1 MDPIQSKMKAYLE
14 NELIELARKS
24 LVEKVKTPDTVA
36 AHQATAL
43 SSEMHLT
50 FIEQE
55 LTEQLSA
62 LIKLPLD
69 KIDVNS
75 GVSQYGMDS
84 LLITEFIKRL
94 SSKFSV
100 ELHATIFFEA
110 RNLKR
115 LAEIIYQKNPELFQE
130 GKSTVEITEREVSGA
145 DSVMKAETH
154 AEEKALLEKY
164 RSVFLSKQTGHTKTL
179 AIEEKIKPS
188 GYEPIAII
196 GIDGMFAKSRSAEEL
211 WEHLRNEDNCI
222 ESIPADRW
230 NWENHFGNPQKENKT
245 NVRWG
250 GFVPEIDQF
259 DPEFFTISP
268 KEAELMDPQHRL
280 FLQSVWKAIYRSGY
294 STASLSSKKIAVF
307 LGINLMDYQ
316 LKLQKLPLDA
326 MTLTAAS
333 HVFCPSRIAF
343 QLNLNGPCHVIDTA
357 CSSSLVAIHRAA
369 LAIQNEGCEMA
380 IAGAAN
386 IMMDPTMHIQYAKT
400 GMICEDGRCKTF
412 SKEANGY
419 VRGDGVGAVI
429 LKKLSAAERDNDPIL
444 GVIVGSSEN
453 HGGASASLT
462 APNPLAQ
469 AELIKETIRK
479 SSIDPRTISYI
490 EAHGTGTAL
499 GDPIEINGMKMA
511 FSDLFSE
518 QGISSPPNGYCKIG
532 SVKTNIGH
540 AETAAGLAG
549 LAKVLYSMK
558 HRYIPKS
565 LHSEDINPLIDLK
578 NTPFIIAQSG
588 DNWEEV
594 QLNGQK
600 YPLTAGISSFG
611 AGGSNAHILVTAYQ
625 DKNKQPVQ
633 KEKKKLIVPVSAK
646 SEDSLKKYIIAL
658 RAFLLGDSH
667 QRKPALSY
675 ILKKELLRWFSDHLS
690 ILQTEI
696 RPDMSFEELNIQQ
709 FDLVTFAVY
718 FSDHWNI
725 DQLQHE
731 IINTTSVA
739 HLITHIESKWGKE
752 LQTFYKL
759 QVVEENIRTDISLH
773 NLAYTLQV
781 GRDEFQYRLA
791 FVTDSIEDLLQQL
804 TAYLD
809 NVSSPKK
816 YFEGNTRKDK
826 IELLLTGEAG
836 KAYIDAA
843 VRFSELNS
851 LAGLWTKGVQIDWEL
866 LNSSHV
872 KKIELPPYQFKEKRF
887 WIEINDRKPDE
898 TTEKLPVI
906 IHKNLDATSETASV
920 SYYQSTWKQGNLVL
934 DADVTLSPA
943 DTIVLIDASQELIA
957 SVSESLD
964 CKVLHLSS
972 SSSVDLF
979 ERVKK
984 EILKSI
990 TSKSPLNLTVAGL
1003 TSHYHCFGFLRGLI
1017 KSAEQECSWFTG
1029 RILGLEDFNAP
1040 EKWVQILKNEFNTA
1054 SKEIRY
1060 QGGIRSVCTLR
1071 SVNLTDNRSISF
1083 RPEGV
1088 YLITGGFGGL
1098 GIQLAKHISRNYPTA
1113 TIILSGRRTA
1123 NAKQQELLSDQPS
1136 WRYIQTDVNDTV
1148 SVERLISQ
1156 IKEEYGYLT
1165 GIIHAAGVLRD
1176 SLLVQKTHE
1185 EIKAVFDPKISGI
1198 INLDEATKD
1207 ESLDF
1212 FVNFSSVSAVLGNI
1226 GQSDY
1231 ASANAYLDDY
1241 THYRNILVERGE
1253 RYGQTL
1259 SINWPLWR
1267 SGGMQIDESSEQY
1280 LKRHWGM
1287 EPLPTNLGMEALDAI
1302 LKSSCSVAGLVYGDQ
1317 DILENKFYNQPVI
1330 TSKKP
1335 VLKPVIDKTMQEEV
1349 FRNNLLK
1356 LAADILKLDAAEM
1369 DTELEFGEFGF
1380 DSISLTQFSNALN
1393 EAYDLH
1399 LMPTIFY
1406 NYPTLH
1412 ELGSFLLEEHTDHV
1426 VKENTSSF
1434 EENESVFDIPE
1445 EIENEETVKIHSQ
1458 RIEREEV
1465 AIVGIAG
1472 RLPGAENLDI
1482 FWKNLVNKHD
1492 AISEIPADRWS
1503 WKNYFGDPFK
1513 EKNKTKAIHGGF
1525 ITDIDKFD
1533 ALFFNISP
1541 HEAELMDPQQRITLE
1556 LVYHLF
1562 ENAAIRPEDLK
1573 GTDTGVFVGVSSTDY
1588 SVLLKEH
1595 ADVVSEAHFST
1606 GYSHAVLANRISYL
1620 FDLHG
1625 PSEAIDTACSSSLV
1639 AIHRAVENI
1648 RSGNCSMA
1656 VAGGVNALLAP
1667 DLTLSFTQAGMLS
1680 EDGRCK
1686 TFDKKANGYV
1696 RSEGVGFILLKSLKQ
1711 AEEDGD
1717 TIFGIIK
1724 GSNENHGGK
1733 ANTLTSPNPKAQKD
1747 LLVNAYLKSGVSLT
1761 DVTYIETHGTGT
1773 PLGDPI
1779 ETEALKAAFKEIAAV
1794 QNLPIKNKLFCKLGS
1809 VKTNIGHLES
1819 AAGIAGVLKVI
1830 LSMQH
1835 QTLPGNPHLTSPN
1848 EYLELEGSPFELVK
1862 ETQHWKSDKPRIA
1875 GVSSFGF
1882 GGSNAH
1888 VIVQEYPKK
1897 TSDYSSGNE
1906 PVVICLSANTKS
1918 ALQQLKS
1925 NYLNFIQENKHTDLK
1940 NMAYT
1945 LHIGREELK
1954 YRWATVVSDVEELR
1968 ENLYENKAEKV
1979 FEGLVSKSKGKKI
1992 GELQELTELATAW
2005 VEGYIVDWTK
2015 QYKNKQPVK
2024 LQLPNYPFA
2033 KNRHWIPVKSIGL
2046 KPVIVVKETM
2056 KTKHSGKLHPLLHQ
2070 VK

>member
-1 MDPIQSKMKAYLE
+1 MKAYLE
-14 NELIELARKS
+14 NELIELARRS
-24 LVEKVKTPDTVA
+24 LVEKTKKTKTIAVHKAIEP
-36 AHQATAL
+36 
-43 SSEMHLT
+43 SSEMHLMV
-50 FIEQE
+50 IERE
-55 LTEQLSA
+55 LTEQLAA

-69 KIDVNS
+69 KIDVSS

-84 LLITEFIKRL
+84 LLITEFIKRI
-94 SSKFSV
+94 SAKFLI
-100 ELHATIFFEA
+100 ELHATVFFEA

-115 LAEIIYQKNPELFQE
+115 LAEIILQKNPKLFQ
-130 GKSTVEITEREVSGA
+130 KTKPTVEMTHTVSSDFG
-145 DSVMKAETH
+145 SLIEAETH
-154 AEEKALLEKY
+154 VEEKALLEKY
-164 RSVFLSKQTGHTKTL
+164 RGVFSREQAVNKQNIPK
-179 AIEEKIKPS
+179 EEKTRPPA
-188 GYEPIAII
+188 YEPIAII

-222 ESIPADRW
+222 DIIPIDRW
-230 NWENHFGNPQKENKT
+230 KWENHFGNPQKENKT
-245 NVRWG
+245 NVKWG
-250 GFVPEIDQF
+250 GFIPEIDQF
-259 DPEFFTISP
+259 DPDFFTISP

-316 LKLQKLPLDA
+316 LRLQQLPLDA
-326 MTLTAAS
+326 MNLTASS

-386 IMMDPTMHIQYAKT
+386 IMMDPMMHIQYAKT
-400 GMICEDGRCKTF
+400 GMICQDGRCKTF

-444 GVIVGSSEN
+444 GIIVGSAEN

-479 SSIDPRTISYI
+479 SSVDPRTISYI

-518 QGISSPPNGYCKIG
+518 QGISNPPSGYCKIG

-549 LAKVLYSMK
+549 LTKVLYSMK

-565 LHSEDINPLIDLK
+565 LHSEEINPMIDLK
-578 NTPFIIAQSG
+578 NTPFTIAQNG
-588 DNWEEV
+588 GNWEEI
-594 QLNGQK
+594 QLNGK
-600 YPLTAGISSFG
+600 KHPLTAGISSFG
-611 AGGSNAHILVTAYQ
+611 AGGSNAHILVTAYR
-625 DKNKQPVQ
+625 NKDEQPVQ
-633 KEKKKLIVPVSAK
+633 EEKKELIVPVSAK
-646 SEDSLKKYIIAL
+646 SEESLKKYIVAL
-658 RAFLLGDSH
+658 QSFLLVDSH
-667 QRKPALSY
+667 RGIPTLSD
-675 ILKKELLRWFSDHLS
+675 ILKQELLQWFSGHLS
-690 ILQTEI
+690 ISQTEI
-696 RPDMSFEELNIQQ
+696 RSEMSFEELNVQQ
-709 FDLVTFAVY
+709 FDLITFAVH
-718 FSDHWNI
+718 FSDRWHI

-731 IINTTSVA
+731 IINTTSIG
-739 HLITHIESKWGKE
+739 HLITHIENRWRKE
-752 LQTFYKL
+752 LQAFYQL
-759 QVVEENIRTDISLH
+759 PTSVQTIRTDISLRD
-773 NLAYTLQV
+773 LAYTLQV

-791 FVTDSIEDLLQQL
+791 FITNSIEDLLLQL
-804 TAYLD
+804 IAYLD
-809 NVSSPKK
+809 NGSSPKT

-826 IELLLTGEAG
+826 VELLLTGEAG

-851 LAGLWTKGVQIDWEL
+851 LAGLWTKGAQIDWKL
-866 LNSSHV
+866 FHSSHA

-887 WIEINDRKPDE
+887 WIEADDIKVAQI
-898 TTEKLPVI
+898 TEKQSVI
-906 IHKNLDATSETASV
+906 IQKKYDSVPAASETGTM
-920 SYYQSTWKQGNLVL
+920 SYYQSTWKQENLVP
-934 DADVTLSPA
+934 DAATSLSSA
-943 DTIVLIDASQELIA
+943 DTIVLVDVSEKLTT
-957 SVSESLD
+957 SVSQFLN
-964 CKVLHLSS
+964 CKILHLSS
-972 SSSVDLF
+972 TSPVDLF
-979 ERVKK
+979 EGVKN

-990 TSKSPLNLTVAGL
+990 TGKSPLNLTVAGL
-1003 TSHYHCFGFLRGLI
+1003 TSRYHSFGFLRGLI

-1029 RILGLEDFNAP
+1029 RILGVEDFSAP
-1040 EKWVQILKNEFNTA
+1040 EKWVEILKTELKTA
-1054 SKEIRY
+1054 SKEISY
-1060 QGGIRSVCTLR
+1060 QGGVRSVRMLR
-1071 SVNLTDNRSISF
+1071 SVDLADNRKVSF

-1098 GIQLAKHISRNYPTA
+1098 GVQFAQHISRNYPTA

-1123 NAKQQELLSDQPS
+1123 NEIQRQLLSDQPS
-1136 WRYIQTDVNDTV
+1136 WRYIQTDVSDAV

-1156 IKEEYGYLT
+1156 IKKEYGQLT

-1176 SLLVQKTHE
+1176 SLLVKKTHE
-1185 EIKAVFDPKISGI
+1185 EIKAVFGPKISGI
-1198 INLDEATKD
+1198 MHLDEATKE

-1212 FVNFSSVSAVLGNI
+1212 MVNFSSVSAVLGNI

-1231 ASANAYLDDY
+1231 ASANAYLNDY

-1253 RYGQTL
+1253 RHGQTL

-1287 EPLPTNLGMEALDAI
+1287 EPLPSKLGMEAFDVI
-1302 LKSSCSVAGLVYGDQ
+1302 LKSGCSVAGLVYGDP
-1317 DILENKFYNQPVI
+1317 DILEKKFYDQPVI
-1330 TSKKP
+1330 VYQKTGSKP
-1335 VLKPVIDKTMQEEV
+1335 AIDKTAQEEA

-1356 LAADILKLDAAEM
+1356 MAADILKLDTAEM
-1369 DTELEFGEFGF
+1369 DLELEFGEFGF

-1393 EAYDLH
+1393 ETYDLH

-1412 ELGSFLLEEHTDHV
+1412 ELGSFLMEEHADNV
-1426 VKENTSSF
+1426 VKENISPF
-1434 EENESVFDIPE
+1434 EANELGFDIPE
-1445 EIENEETVKIHSQ
+1445 EIRTTETGKMRSQ
-1458 RIEREEV
+1458 RTEQEEV
-1465 AIVGIAG
+1465 AIIGIAG
-1472 RLPGAENLDI
+1472 RLPGAENLDV
-1482 FWKNLVNKHD
+1482 FWKNLVNMYD
-1492 AISEIPADRWS
+1492 AISEVPADRWN

-1513 EKNKTKAIHGGF
+1513 EKNKTRAIHGGF

-1588 SVLLKEH
+1588 SILLKEH

-1648 RSGNCSMA
+1648 RSGYCSMA

-1711 AEEDGD
+1711 AEKDGD

-1747 LLVNAYLKSGVSLT
+1747 LLVNTYLKSGVSLR

-1779 ETEALKAAFKEIAAV
+1779 ETEALKAAFREIAAI
-1794 QNLPIKNKLFCKLGS
+1794 QNLPIKGTSFCKLGS

-1835 QTLPGNPHLTSPN
+1835 QILPGNPHLTSPN

-1862 ETQHWKSDKPRIA
+1862 ETQNWKSDRPRIA

-1897 TSDYSSGNE
+1897 KLDYSSENE
-1906 PVVICLSANTKS
+1906 LVVICLSANTT
-1918 ALQQLKS
+1918 ATLQQLKN
-1925 NYLNFIQENKHTDLK
+1925 NYLHFIQENKQTDLK

-1954 YRWATVVSDVEELR
+1954 YRWAAVVSDMGELKESLYGSKQER
-1968 ENLYENKAEKV
+1968 E
-1979 FEGLVSKSKGKKI
+1979 FEGIVSKSKGKKS
-1992 GELQELTELATAW
+1992 GENQELTELAIAW
-2005 VEGYIVDWTK
+2005 VEGYVVDWTK
-2015 QYKNKQPVK
+2015 QYKNKRPVK

-2033 KNRHWIPVKSIGL
+2033 RNRHWIPVKSIELESG
-2046 KPVIVVKETM
+2046 IAVKEII
-2056 KTKHSGKLHPLLHQ
+2056 KVKSSGKLHPLLHQ